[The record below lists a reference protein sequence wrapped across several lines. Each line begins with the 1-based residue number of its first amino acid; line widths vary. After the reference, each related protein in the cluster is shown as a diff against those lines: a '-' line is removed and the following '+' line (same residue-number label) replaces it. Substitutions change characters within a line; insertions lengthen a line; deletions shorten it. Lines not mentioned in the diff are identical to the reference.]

1 MIARQLT
8 ESLKEAAAQF
18 PVVTVLGP
26 RQSGKTTLVQSVFPN
41 HRYISLEDLDRRNL
55 ANTDPRLFL
64 QEYPTESGMIL
75 DEIQHAPTL
84 LSYIQNL

>member
-8 ESLKEAAAQF
+8 ESLKEAARQF
-18 PVVTVLGP
+18 PVVAVLGP

-41 HRYISLEDLDRRNL
+41 HRYISLEDLDIRAL

-64 QEYPTESGMIL
+64 QDYQKSSARHL
-75 DEIQHAPTL
+75 A
-84 LSYIQNL
+84 